1 MSTRF
6 LGFDCT
12 PVRLEDRR
20 TLEELLHRHPQRL
33 SGYTFASL
41 AAWNETFRYGWHQPD
56 PDGVIV
62 SCIVDPDRNRHLLQP
77 VGAVSEKSQEQIV
90 REGRA
95 LPYALR
101 MVGVAEGFLKAHPG
115 FAQQFEVAE
124 DRGNANYLYSAEEL
138 ATLAGRKFSPKRNL
152 IAQAEKAYAWTFEE
166 VSAASAPEC
175 AALVRQIRAET
186 ADQPTPS
193 LVQDMLAIDFVLR
206 DVAAVGLRGY
216 LIRVE
221 GRVAAFCLWE
231 PIAPGVAVVH
241 FERALR
247 SYKGLYQVLNRDVAR
262 ALLAQGFALINR
274 EEDLGDPGLR
284 QAKLSYN
291 PVEIVMAYTMT
302 LRPS

>member
-1 MSTRF
+1 MTTRF

-12 PVRLEDRR
+12 RVRLDHRR
-20 TLEELLHRHPQRL
+20 TLEEILHRDPQRL
-33 SGYTFASL
+33 SGYSFASL
-41 AAWNETFRYGWHQPD
+41 AAWDETFRYGWHQPD

-62 SCIVDPDRNRHLLQP
+62 SCIIDHDRNRHLIQP
-77 VGAVSEKSQEQIV
+77 VGKVSERTQEQIV

-95 LPYALR
+95 LPYPLR
-101 MVGVAEGFLKAHPG
+101 IVGVGEGFLKAHPAM
-115 FAQQFEVAE
+115 AQHFLVEE
-124 DRGNANYLYSAEEL
+124 DRGNANYLYSTEEL

-166 VSAASAPEC
+166 VTAASAPEC

-193 LVQDMLAIDFVLR
+193 LLQDILAIDFALGQWER
-206 DVAAVGLRGY
+206 VGLRGY
-216 LIRVE
+216 LVRVE
-221 GRVAAFCLWE
+221 GSVVAFSLWE
-231 PIAPGVAVVH
+231 PLAPSYAVVH

-262 ALLAQGFALINR
+262 ALLSQGYSLVNR

-291 PVEIVMAYTMT
+291 PVEIVMAHTMT
-302 LRPS
+302 LRR